1 MGLIEEPSSRG
12 QFMVEA
18 TDLFDSWAKLGKDE
32 GMERGHSK
40 SVGSM
45 LESVFARIDGKFS
58 AIDVGCGNGW
68 VVRKLAAHP
77 DCTSASG
84 VDGAVTMIQKARD
97 IDPDGDYHLAMLP
110 QWTPDS
116 KVDLIH
122 SMEFM
127 YYLDKPSEM
136 LQLFAQNWLNSQG
149 IIVIGV
155 DHYLEN
161 EDSHSWSNDLN
172 VKMKLMSQEEW
183 GAAMVN
189 AGFVDLEIWKSGAT
203 LCLFG
208 RIE

>member
-1 MGLIEEPSSRG
+1 
-12 QFMVEA
+12 MVEA
-18 TDLFDSWAKLGKDE
+18 TDLFDSWAKMGKDE

-40 SVGSM
+40 SVNSM
-45 LESVFARIDGKFS
+45 LESVFARIEGKFS

-97 IDPDGDYHLAMLP
+97 IDPGGNYHLAMLP
-110 QWTPDS
+110 QWIPDS

-127 YYLDKPSEM
+127 YYLDKPAEM
-136 LQLFAQNWLNSQG
+136 LQSFALNWLNSKG
-149 IIVIGV
+149 LIVIGI

-161 EDSHSWSNDLN
+161 EDSHSWPSDLD
-172 VKMKLMSQEEW
+172 VKMKMMSQEEW
-183 GAAMVN
+183 RTAMVN
-189 AGFVDLEIWKSGAT
+189 AGFVDIEVWTAGPT
-203 LCLFG
+203 LCLCG